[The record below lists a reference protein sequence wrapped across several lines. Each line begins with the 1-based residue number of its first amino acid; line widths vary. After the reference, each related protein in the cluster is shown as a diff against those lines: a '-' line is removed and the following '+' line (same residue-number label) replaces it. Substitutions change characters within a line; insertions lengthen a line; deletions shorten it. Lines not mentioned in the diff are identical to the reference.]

1 MLIFINP
8 KSEYRNPKQ
17 YLNTK
22 FQTQNKHIAMY
33 LQIVTSIFEK
43 KFSLSR
49 VLKCIKNLNK
59 RKTKEF
65 IFFKKIILPT

>member
-22 FQTQNKHIAMY
+22 FQIQKQKYYNVFTYSYIY
-33 LQIVTSIFEK
+33 
-43 KFSLSR
+43 FSKINL
-49 VLKCIKNLNK
+49 VCYEFKNV
-59 RKTKEF
+59 
-65 IFFKKIILPT
+65 

>member
-1 MLIFINP
+1 MVLSKNEWVKFFESYCIMLIFINP

-22 FQTQNKHIAMY
+22 FKIQNKYIAMY

-43 KFSLSR
+43 QFSLLR
-49 VLKCIKNLNK
+49 VFKCIKN
-59 RKTKEF
+59 
-65 IFFKKIILPT
+65 

>member
-22 FQTQNKHIAMY
+22 FQIQSKYIAMY
-33 LQIVTSIFEK
+33 LHIVTSIFEK
-43 KFSLSR
+43 QVSLLR
-49 VLKCIKNLNK
+49 VENV
-59 RKTKEF
+59 
-65 IFFKKIILPT
+65 